1 MWTATKLISKN
12 LIEICPKHLKTYIC
26 SVMQILTNSAS
37 CWGNE
42 YIHMSTWIVGK
53 DLKKN
58 CCHRKNK
65 FYSKL
70 KTESITDTDYK
81 HSKSVFEDSWL
92 QNLGWHDD
100 LYLQI
105 YTCIYLHVVSLLL
118 QNVFKSFTRIGVA
131 EMFEEMNSQNKITNR
146 CRYVTNGR
154 KGHQEWNLSCLTQI
168 GKSQ

>member
-105 YTCIYLHVVSLLL
+105 YTCIYLHVVPSCFKMYLKVSPGLVLQTCLKKWIVKIKLLTDADML
-118 QNVFKSFTRIGVA
+118 LMV
-131 EMFEEMNSQNKITNR
+131 E
-146 CRYVTNGR
+146 
-154 KGHQEWNLSCLTQI
+154 KGIRSGICHALHR
-168 GKSQ
+168 